1 MSYLCSKTNYNT
13 LLMLRAFCTI
23 LTFTFLFGCN
33 NARYTEHSI
42 EQFVPNSSEIV
53 ISINSLDS
61 FKDATNNNELASV
74 TSLFNPLKKAIK
86 PLDSIYS
93 KSPLLVCITKKTN
106 NQTSKSDQDYIYTFV
121 THLRN
126 LKPNQKLSIPSITI
140 DSVLIAS
147 QSKTLLNIIKT
158 QEVSSYSKLHK
169 RRDLNASF
177 SIYFKGSSKSTN
189 LSSVNLE
196 NLGAVF
202 LDFSISPKSI
212 TINGTTI
219 DEKSI
224 NYWFNV
230 FENIK
235 PQPQSL
241 QNIFPPQTKR
251 AIIYGYDEFDQIQQ
265 NMESVGYDI
274 KSNEFAHAFFNT
286 TKEIGVFETD
296 LGSGIALKSIDISST
311 YETLKDYQNE
321 INTFRSIPVFEFT
334 ETSLFNENFGSIT
347 QGIKPTKFIAL
358 EDYLVFSSSSEVLKM
373 TISNYFNKNS
383 LGSSLTYK
391 TLQKSLSSQ
400 ASVNNYF
407 NNNQLAKIFNSVFK
421 TKLKGSELIDY
432 KLTGVQ
438 LVKDD
443 NMVHINS
450 ILQESIPK
458 NSKTLVSEEFN
469 LTFKEDILLGPM
481 FVSNHSN
488 KGKDILLQDRNN
500 VLYLISNKGIILW
513 KKALKSAILGKA
525 KQVDLYKNGKL
536 QLVFSTKNK
545 LYVIDRNGKNIDKFP
560 LDFRD
565 EITQPVAVFDYDKK
579 RDYRFLITQNSNLLM
594 YDSDKKLVK
603 GFKYK
608 SSKQNIIKQP
618 IHVRHQGKDFIVI
631 AAGNQLKLL
640 DRRGNIRVKVKES
653 IDFSNESIYFC
664 KSFFTTTNTKGELIQ
679 VDTKGNISRQR
690 LNLEANHDIT
700 TSAKT
705 LVVRNENKL
714 SINMNNVD
722 LEYGKYSSPS
732 LFYLN
737 DKIYVTITDLQAKK
751 IWIFDS
757 MAKPFIEIPVYG
769 TSGIDLANTDDDP
782 SLEFVTKGDAKSIIL
797 YQIN

>member
-1 MSYLCSKTNYNT
+1 MFRIL
-13 LLMLRAFCTI
+13 CTI
-23 LTFTFLFGCN
+23 SAFISLLGCN
-33 NARYTEHSI
+33 NTGYTEHSI
-42 EQFVPNSSEIV
+42 EEYVPNNSEIV
-53 ISINSLDS
+53 ISINSLDN
-61 FKDATNNNELASV
+61 FKDATSNNELASI
-74 TSLFNPLKKAIK
+74 TNLLNPLKKILT

-93 KSPLLVCITKKTN
+93 KSPLLVCVTKKTD
-106 NQTSKSDQDYIYTFV
+106 NQSSKSDQDYIYTFI

-126 LKPNQKLSIPSITI
+126 LKADQKLSIPSITI

-147 QSKTLLNIIKT
+147 QSEALLNLIKS
-158 QEVSSYSKLHK
+158 QEISSYSKLHK
-169 RRDLNASF
+169 RRDINATF
-177 SIYFKGSSKSTN
+177 SLYSKRSTKSIN
-189 LSSVNLE
+189 LSSIGLE
-196 NLGAVF
+196 NLGNIF
-202 LDFSISPKSI
+202 LDFSVSPVSV
-212 TINGTTI
+212 TINGTTV

-224 NYWFNV
+224 NHWFNI

-251 AIIYGYDEFDQIQQ
+251 AIVYGYDDFNQMQRNLQDI
-265 NMESVGYDI
+265 GCDI
-274 KSNEFAHAFFNT
+274 KSNEFADAFFNT
-286 TKEIGVFETD
+286 TKEIGVFETG

-311 YETLKDYQNE
+311 YETLKEYQNE
-321 INTFRSIPVFEFT
+321 INTFRSIPIFEFT
-334 ETSLFNENFGSIT
+334 ETSLFDENFESIT

-400 ASVNNYF
+400 ASVNHYF
-407 NNNQLAKIFNSVFK
+407 NNNQLAEFFNSVFK
-421 TKLKGSELIDY
+421 TSIKGSELINY

-443 NMVHINS
+443 NIVHLNS
-450 ILQESIPK
+450 ILQKSIPK

-469 LTFKEDILLGPM
+469 LTFTDDIQMGPM
-481 FVSNHSN
+481 FVSNHIN
-488 KGKDILLQDRNN
+488 KGKDILLQDKKNI
-500 VLYLISNKGIILW
+500 LYLISNKGVILW
-513 KKALKSAILGKA
+513 KKALKNAILGKVEQA
-525 KQVDLYKNGKL
+525 DLYKNGRL
-536 QLVFSTKNK
+536 QLVFSTKNR
-545 LYVIDRNGKNIDKFP
+545 LYVIDRNGKNVGKFP

-579 RDYRFLITQNSNLLM
+579 RNYRFLITQHSNLLM
-594 YDSDKKLVK
+594 YDSNKKMVK

-608 SSKQNIIKQP
+608 PSKQIISKQP
-618 IHVRHQGKDFIVI
+618 IHVRYQGKDFIVI

-679 VDTKGNISRQR
+679 VNTKGNLTRQS
-690 LNLEANHDIT
+690 LDLESNHDIT
-700 TSAKT
+700 TSSKT
-705 LVVRNENKL
+705 LVIRNENKL

-722 LEYGKYSSPS
+722 LEYGKYSPPS

-737 DKIYVTITDLQAKK
+737 DKIYVSTTDLEAKK

-757 MAKPFIEIPVYG
+757 KAKPYPSIPVYG
-769 TSGIDLANTDDDP
+769 TSGIDLTNADNDS
-782 SLEFVTKGDAKSIIL
+782 SLEFVTRGDAKSIIL
-797 YQIN
+797 YQMY

>member
-1 MSYLCSKTNYNT
+1 
-13 LLMLRAFCTI
+13 
-23 LTFTFLFGCN
+23 
-33 NARYTEHSI
+33 
-42 EQFVPNSSEIV
+42 
-53 ISINSLDS
+53 
-61 FKDATNNNELASV
+61 
-74 TSLFNPLKKAIK
+74 
-86 PLDSIYS
+86 
-93 KSPLLVCITKKTN
+93 
-106 NQTSKSDQDYIYTFV
+106 
-121 THLRN
+121 
-126 LKPNQKLSIPSITI
+126 
-140 DSVLIAS
+140 
-147 QSKTLLNIIKT
+147 
-158 QEVSSYSKLHK
+158 
-169 RRDLNASF
+169 
-177 SIYFKGSSKSTN
+177 
-189 LSSVNLE
+189 
-196 NLGAVF
+196 
-202 LDFSISPKSI
+202 
-212 TINGTTI
+212 
-219 DEKSI
+219 
-224 NYWFNV
+224 
-230 FENIK
+230 
-235 PQPQSL
+235 
-241 QNIFPPQTKR
+241 
-251 AIIYGYDEFDQIQQ
+251 
-265 NMESVGYDI
+265 
-274 KSNEFAHAFFNT
+274 
-286 TKEIGVFETD
+286 
-296 LGSGIALKSIDISST
+296 
-311 YETLKDYQNE
+311 
-321 INTFRSIPVFEFT
+321 
-334 ETSLFNENFGSIT
+334 
-347 QGIKPTKFIAL
+347 
-358 EDYLVFSSSSEVLKM
+358 
-373 TISNYFNKNS
+373 
-383 LGSSLTYK
+383 
-391 TLQKSLSSQ
+391 
-400 ASVNNYF
+400 
-407 NNNQLAKIFNSVFK
+407 
-421 TKLKGSELIDY
+421 
-432 KLTGVQ
+432 
-438 LVKDD
+438 
-443 NMVHINS
+443 MVHINS

-782 SLEFVTKGDAKSIIL
+782 SLEFLTKGDAKSIIL

>member
-1 MSYLCSKTNYNT
+1 MSYLCLKTNNT
-13 LLMLRAFCTI
+13 TLFMFRILCTI
-23 LTFTFLFGCN
+23 SAFISLLGCN
-33 NARYTEHSI
+33 NTGYTEHSI
-42 EQFVPNSSEIV
+42 EEYVPNNSEIV
-53 ISINSLDS
+53 ISINSLDN
-61 FKDATNNNELASV
+61 FKDATSNNELASI
-74 TSLFNPLKKAIK
+74 TNLLNPLKKILT

-93 KSPLLVCITKKTN
+93 KSPLLVCVTKKTD
-106 NQTSKSDQDYIYTFV
+106 NQSSKSDQDYIYTFI

-126 LKPNQKLSIPSITI
+126 LKADQKLSIPSITI

-147 QSKTLLNIIKT
+147 QSEALLNLIKS
-158 QEVSSYSKLHK
+158 QEISSYSKLHK
-169 RRDLNASF
+169 RRDINATF
-177 SIYFKGSSKSTN
+177 SLYSKRSAKSIN
-189 LSSVNLE
+189 LSSIGLE
-196 NLGAVF
+196 NLGNIF
-202 LDFSISPKSI
+202 LDFSVSPVSV
-212 TINGTTI
+212 TINGTTV

-224 NYWFNV
+224 NHWFNI

-251 AIIYGYDEFDQIQQ
+251 AIVYGYDDFNQIQQ
-265 NMESVGYDI
+265 NLQDIGCDI
-274 KSNEFAHAFFNT
+274 KSNEFADAFFNT
-286 TKEIGVFETD
+286 TKEIGVFETG

-311 YETLKDYQNE
+311 YETLKEYQNE
-321 INTFRSIPVFEFT
+321 INTFRSIPIFEFT
-334 ETSLFNENFGSIT
+334 ETSLFDENFESIT

-400 ASVNNYF
+400 ASVNHYF
-407 NNNQLAKIFNSVFK
+407 NNNQLAEFFNSVFK
-421 TKLKGSELIDY
+421 TSIKGSELINY

-443 NMVHINS
+443 NIVHLNS
-450 ILQESIPK
+450 ILQKSIPK

-469 LTFKEDILLGPM
+469 LTFTDDIQMGPM
-481 FVSNHSN
+481 FVSNHIN
-488 KGKDILLQDRNN
+488 KGKDILLQDKKNI
-500 VLYLISNKGIILW
+500 LYLISNKGVILW
-513 KKALKSAILGKA
+513 KKALKNAILGKVEQA
-525 KQVDLYKNGKL
+525 DLYKNGRL
-536 QLVFSTKNK
+536 QLVFSTKNR
-545 LYVIDRNGKNIDKFP
+545 LYVIDRNGKNVGKFP

-579 RDYRFLITQNSNLLM
+579 RNYRFLITQHSNLLM
-594 YDSDKKLVK
+594 YDSNKKMVK

-608 SSKQNIIKQP
+608 SSKQIISKQP
-618 IHVRHQGKDFIVI
+618 IHVRYQGKDFIVI

-679 VDTKGNISRQR
+679 VNTKGNLTRQS
-690 LNLEANHDIT
+690 LDLESNHDIT
-700 TSAKT
+700 TSSKT
-705 LVVRNENKL
+705 LVIRNENKL

-722 LEYGKYSSPS
+722 LEYGKYSPPS

-737 DKIYVTITDLQAKK
+737 DKIYVSTTDLEAKK

-757 MAKPFIEIPVYG
+757 KAKPYPSIPVYG
-769 TSGIDLANTDDDP
+769 TSGIDLTNADNDS
-782 SLEFVTKGDAKSIIL
+782 SLEFVTRGDAKSIIL
-797 YQIN
+797 YQMY